1 MTVTCHKMDAPG
13 KVHLGGGYDC
23 SPPHTLSAN
32 AGLRKPLPGLFH
44 GSIHNNNTHVV
55 PRTVIYHK
63 QLLVQEKGG
72 GFNQSLC
79 PQVNWESEKR
89 SPYHNTARNTLAVK
103 IPNVVNPPHKGP
115 PWTIGATLFWTL
127 RGRVFWEPKK
137 APGGGGT
144 FDPPPLPEMGGE
156 DGGSDHCPSSV
167 APKFWE
173 DSFLDPKNFLRRF
186 APIVEKS
193 TWDGFPWPKKT
204 A

>member
-1 MTVTCHKMDAPG
+1 MLPERYTWGEGTTVPLLTHFPQTP
-13 KVHLGGGYDC
+13 V
-23 SPPHTLSAN
+23 SAN
-32 AGLRKPLPGLFH
+32 PSLVCFMAVFIITIPMWCLGLSYITNSCLCKR
-44 GSIHNNNTHVV
+44 
-55 PRTVIYHK
+55 R
-63 QLLVQEKGG
+63 G

-137 APGGGGT
+137 APGGGGYLR
-144 FDPPPLPEMGGE
+144 PPPLPEMGGE